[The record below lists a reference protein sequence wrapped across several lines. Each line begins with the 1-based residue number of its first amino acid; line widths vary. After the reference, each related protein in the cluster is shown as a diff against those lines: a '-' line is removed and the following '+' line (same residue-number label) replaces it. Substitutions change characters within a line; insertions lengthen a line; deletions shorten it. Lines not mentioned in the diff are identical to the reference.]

1 MGRLINFPERNTIRI
16 WLVMLRESKNFHA
29 YNSVTV
35 RKELTRSINFVRPR
49 GVK

>member
-29 YNSVTV
+29 FNASPIIKPRSVA
-35 RKELTRSINFVRPR
+35 
-49 GVK
+49 